1 MLAAAAK
8 DDDEDYDFEDDDLD
22 GEDAS
27 IEMLKQRRRLLA
39 EVAQQA
45 RQYPGLDF
53 DEIEDSD
60 EIMRQI
66 YEENLRYKQD
76 RNDGLDMD
84 PNSAQMIHLQ
94 AEALANSGIDHLQA
108 LRMLKSQQ

>member
-8 DDDEDYDFEDDDLD
+8 DEDEDYDFEDEDLD

-27 IEMLKQRRRLLA
+27 IELLKQRRLLA

-53 DEIEDSD
+53 DEIEDHE

-66 YEENLRYKQD
+66 YEENLRFKKD
-76 RNDGLDMD
+76 RNTGLDID
-84 PNSAQMIHLQ
+84 PNSAYMINLQ
-94 AEALANSGIDHLQA
+94 AEALANSGIDRLQA